1 MESIVEF
8 SGLKRSYLSKPV
20 RTYSS
25 GMLIRLAFSVIVNV
39 DADVFLIDEAF
50 AVGDI
55 QFQSKCFSFLE
66 EQKKIGKTIIFVTHD
81 MNFVARLCD
90 RAILLHEGKLIED
103 GKVLKVINTFTK
115 LISGFPLNSPIL
127 DDHKKNHNDSNQCS
141 YGNGKAIIHDLVIT
155 DSKDLEKKALTS
167 GCKVK
172 FKFKVKANSFVEKPI
187 YTIKIRDPKGQ
198 IMYGN
203 NSKYM
208 NIESENLNS
217 GDLVSI
223 VFTMSLNLGA
233 GKYLVSVGLTRFENE
248 ELKVIHRKH
257 DCMDFEVVTLDNSF
271 GVSNCFADL
280 EIKKYFCDQV
290 S

>member
-1 MESIVEF
+1 MGYKPSPQQPESDDMELQAPPEETENQDSNLDMENEIDAI
-8 SGLKRSYLSKPV
+8 LKEVK
-20 RTYSS
+20 
-25 GMLIRLAFSVIVNV
+25 
-39 DADVFLIDEAF
+39 ID
-50 AVGDI
+50 VGDDI
-55 QFQSKCFSFLE
+55 E
-66 EQKKIGKTIIFVTHD
+66 IEDMPTGDEQTKKDFEKKI
-81 MNFVARLCD
+81 
-90 RAILLHEGKLIED
+90 
-103 GKVLKVINTFTK
+103 
-115 LISGFPLNSPIL
+115 
-127 DDHKKNHNDSNQCS
+127 
-141 YGNGKAIIHDLVIT
+141 
-155 DSKDLEKKALTS
+155 LTS

-172 FKFKVKANSFVEKPI
+172 FKFKVKANGFIEKPI

-208 NIESENLNS
+208 KIESENLNS

-271 GVSNCFADL
+271 GVSNFFADL
-280 EIKKYFCDQV
+280 EIKKYFCD
-290 S
+290 